1 MIYKIQILTNLAL
14 FLVSAMGIL
23 YNKKDILIIIMCIEI
38 ILLSVNLNFIT
49 FSSYLDNF
57 IDQVFSFFSVLTVIC
72 SLNLDSA

>member
-1 MIYKIQILTNLAL
+1 VIYKIQILTNLAL